1 MKKADLA
8 CLTGSVFIALTALFY
23 CSTIWFSIAVPRYYP
38 LEHTWKCVN
47 EKGVISQGWYGM
59 QGFAFLAA
67 GIVTSLVYLALKRFC
82 PPNTALTPAATRW
95 ISVVTLFIVLP
106 CMGYLLYHE
115 FVRWK
120 VF

>member
-1 MKKADLA
+1 VKKADLTY
-8 CLTGSVFIALTALFY
+8 LLGSVFVVLTSLFY
-23 CSTIWFSIAVPRYYP
+23 CATIWFSIAVPRYYP

-47 EKGVISQGWYGM
+47 QKGAISQGWYGM

-67 GIVTSLVYLALKRFC
+67 GIVTLLVYLALKRFC
-82 PPNTALTPAATRW
+82 SSDATLSPATTRW
-95 ISVVTLFIVLP
+95 IAAVTLLIVLP

>member
-1 MKKADLA
+1 MKKADLTYLA
-8 CLTGSVFIALTALFY
+8 GSVFIALTALFY

-47 EKGVISQGWYGM
+47 LKGVPSQGWYGM

-67 GIVTSLVYLALKRFC
+67 GIVTLLVCFVLKRFC
-82 PPNTALTPAATRW
+82 APNTTLPPAATRC
-95 ISVVTLFIVLP
+95 IAVVTLLIVLP
-106 CMGYLLYHE
+106 CMGYLLCHE

-120 VF
+120 IF